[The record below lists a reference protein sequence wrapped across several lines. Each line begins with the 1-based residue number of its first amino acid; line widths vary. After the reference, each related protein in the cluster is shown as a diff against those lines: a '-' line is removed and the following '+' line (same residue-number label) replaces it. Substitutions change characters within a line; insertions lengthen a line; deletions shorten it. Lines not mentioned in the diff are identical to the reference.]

1 VGYLFFALEDT
12 MKEIRAKGY
21 VDMEEVRREGFFP
34 MGLGPAVIGQLMSE
48 CQHVHGMTIDDLQLS
63 MEEIVTSSG
72 RHEFAVRSNM
82 ELNGVRALVAIV
94 CVTIKH
100 LHRRRQMRRIFRRLW
115 R

>member
-1 VGYLFFALEDT
+1 

-48 CQHVHGMTIDDLQLS
+48 CQRVHGMTIDDLQLS